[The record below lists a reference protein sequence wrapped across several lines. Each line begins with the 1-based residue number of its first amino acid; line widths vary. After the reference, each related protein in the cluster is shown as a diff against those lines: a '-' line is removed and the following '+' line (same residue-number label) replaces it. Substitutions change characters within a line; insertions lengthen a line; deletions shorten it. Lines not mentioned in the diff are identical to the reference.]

1 MKIRNGKPIFTAR
14 QVAQGG
20 GDLIKDLIED
30 KLEVVDLR
38 GYKGAS
44 YYRLRDYA
52 FYNKKKLKKIILDNS
67 KEVAVGQYCFNG
79 SNVETLQG
87 LSKFGVVEQNA
98 FKGTNIKIQPFICT
112 AIVSTSA
119 FLNCSKITGTLQLA
133 GERSFTIFDS
143 AFLGTNIYQISIP
156 NTNESIIKLNSE
168 FYKIFPNTITKIKV
182 RSSMLDKYKA
192 DSNWSKFT
200 GIWEAVNE

>member
-14 QVAQGG
+14 QITQGG

-30 KLEVVDLR
+30 KLEVVDLS

-44 YYRLRDYA
+44 YYKLRDYA
-52 FYNKKKLKKIILDNS
+52 FYNKKNL
-67 KEVAVGQYCFNG
+67 KEVIVDYTKTVSVGEYCFEG
-79 SNVETLQG
+79 SSIQTLRTI
-87 LSKFGVVEQNA
+87 SKFSSIGIKA
-98 FKGTNIKIQPFICT
+98 FYGTNINLQVLICT
-112 AIVSTSA
+112 NTIYHDA
-119 FLNCSKITGTLQLA
+119 FQYCKKLTGTLQLA
-133 GERSFTIFDS
+133 GDSSFTIYDS
-143 AFLGTNIYQISIP
+143 AFLGTNIHQISIL
-156 NTNESIIKLNSE
+156 NTNESIIQLDSE
-168 FYKIFPNTITKIKV
+168 FYETFPNTITKIKV

>member
-30 KLEVVDLR
+30 KLEVVDLSEYE
-38 GYKGAS
+38 GLYI
-44 YYRLRDYA
+44 LRDYG

-67 KEVAVGQYCFNG
+67 KEVAVGRCCFNG

-87 LSKFGVVEQNA
+87 LFKFGAVKQSA
-98 FKGTNIKIQPFICT
+98 FEGTNIKIQPFICT
-112 AIVSTSA
+112 ANVDISA
-119 FLNCSKITGTLQLA
+119 FLSCSKITGTLQLA
-133 GERSFTIFDS
+133 GDSSFTIYDS

-168 FYKIFPNTITKIKV
+168 FYEIFPNTITKIKV